1 MERRGRKQSYAERV
15 SKELTERTYQRIDI
29 ARNALNDSSDLNVVQ
44 PITEKESS
52 RSQRDSPDRQNPG
65 LLEGRRSP

>member
-1 MERRGRKQSYAERV
+1 MERRGRKQGYAGRV

-52 RSQRDSPDRQNPG
+52 RSQRDSRDRQNPG